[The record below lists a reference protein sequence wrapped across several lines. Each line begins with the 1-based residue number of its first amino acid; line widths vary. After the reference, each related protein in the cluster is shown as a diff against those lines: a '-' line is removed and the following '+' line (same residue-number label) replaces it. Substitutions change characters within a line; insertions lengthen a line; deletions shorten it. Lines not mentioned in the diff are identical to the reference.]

1 MTDRELPREEWS
13 RLANSSLGPFLA
25 QFPDSVTILVV
36 EDAAGVI
43 VGHVAVLPM
52 YHAECAWIAEPYR
65 RTGVVA
71 RKLWKGIG
79 RVLQSRGCT
88 SAFMGAADAQ
98 MRSLLSKRGTKVPA
112 EEYVIC
118 LQQ

>member
-1 MTDRELPREEWS
+1 MMTDRELPREEWS
-13 RLANSSLGPFLA
+13 RLADSSLGPFLDR
-25 QFPDSVTILVV
+25 FPSSVTILVV

-65 RTGVVA
+65 RTGIVA
-71 RKLWKGIG
+71 RKLWKAIG
-79 RVLQSRGCT
+79 RTLRSRACT
-88 SAFMGAADAQ
+88 SAFMSAADER
-98 MRSLLSKRGTKVPA
+98 MRALLDKRGTKIQA

-118 LQQ
+118 LP